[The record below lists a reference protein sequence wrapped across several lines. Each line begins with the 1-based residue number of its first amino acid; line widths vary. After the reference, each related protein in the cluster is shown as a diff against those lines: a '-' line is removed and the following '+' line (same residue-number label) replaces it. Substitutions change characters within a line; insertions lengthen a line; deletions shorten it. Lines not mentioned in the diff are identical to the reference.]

1 MYVALA
7 LATRRA
13 RLQQLALAI
22 DAAATP
28 GRCLLYAGAIPQPG
42 QPPAGEL
49 QCAIT
54 LAQPC
59 AQLHA
64 SDALLVFTAGV
75 EGLRTDDET
84 ITFARFVDGDGTFVF
99 DADVSLVGGDGAVQI
114 SNVNGVVGAF
124 VRIESGVIGE

>member
-1 MYVALA
+1 MHVSLS
-7 LATRRA
+7 LSTRRA

-28 GRCLLYAGAIPQPG
+28 GQCRLYAGPIPQPG
-42 QPPAGEL
+42 QPPDGAL
-49 QCAIT
+49 QCTIT

-64 SDALLVFTAGV
+64 TDALLIFTAGV
-75 EGLRTDDET
+75 EGLRVDDET
-84 ITFARFVDGDGTFVF
+84 ITFARFVDGDGGFVF
-99 DADVSLVGGDGAVQI
+99 DADVSLIGGDGAVQI